1 MISKLFIQ
9 NFAIIDEISIEFH
22 SGLNIIT
29 GETGA
34 GKSILIGALSLLLGA
49 RADIASLKLKDK
61 KCIVEG
67 VFTQED
73 LPALSQ
79 FLKNNELDVDPELV
93 VRREISASGKSR
105 GFINDTPVSLQQ
117 LRELAV
123 LLVDLHQQ
131 FDTLQIGDT
140 KFQRVVVD
148 TLANNQDA
156 VLKYQQIFKQWKNT
170 QIQLRELQS
179 KKADAD
185 KELDYLQFQLS
196 ELSEAN
202 FTTDELENADV
213 ELQTLTHAEE
223 IKRVLNELN
232 FVLKDGEEPI
242 GQTLKSLQNKLRNFG
257 EINAAIGTLAGR
269 LESVQIEL
277 EDVAQE
283 AESIADQTNLDEE
296 RIDFLNERISL
307 GYKLQKK
314 HNVASTNELIAIQRD
329 LESRV
334 QQFEQISGDEQA
346 LEVALKTLH
355 KSLEEKAKVLTAN
368 RKKIIPTT
376 EKEIDTLLTQVG
388 MPNARIKIELDPLT
402 DWNEYGQEQVN
413 FLFDANKSGKFELV
427 SKVASGG
434 ELSRLMLS
442 IKSLVAKYV
451 QLPTLIFDEIDTGIS
466 GEAAKQVGV
475 IMKALGKN
483 IQVISITHQPQIAAK
498 ADAHYFVFKKESEK
512 GINTGIRLL
521 SENDRVK
528 AIAQMIGGE
537 NPSEFALANAKELMA
552 D

>member
-22 SGLNIIT
+22 AGLNIIT

-67 VFTQED
+67 IFTQDE
-73 LPALSQ
+73 LPVLSQ
-79 FLKNNELDVDPELV
+79 FLKNNELDVEPELV

-148 TLANNQDA
+148 TLANNQEA
-156 VLKYQQIFKQWKNT
+156 VLEYQQIFKQWKNT

-202 FTTDELENADV
+202 FTADELENADI

-242 GQTLKSLQNKLRNFG
+242 GQTLKSLQNKLRNFS
-257 EINAAIGTLAGR
+257 EINASIGDLAGR

-314 HNVASTNELIAIQRD
+314 HNAASTNELIAIQKD

-346 LEVALKTLH
+346 LETTLKTLH
-355 KSLEEKAKVLTAN
+355 KSLGEKAKVLTVN

-388 MPNARIKIELDPLT
+388 MPNAKIKIELDPLT

-521 SENDRVK
+521 SENDRIK